1 VPLIADT
8 FIPLNVRFWHATDS
22 PRGHK
27 VCVER
32 TADILHL
39 ETIETLELS
48 VAVSSILRLLRIYC
62 SNSAV
67 CIQ

>member
-1 VPLIADT
+1 MRKGEGDT
-8 FIPLNVRFWHATDS
+8 AGGSSKAKCRWKPKVRF
-22 PRGHK
+22 
-27 VCVER
+27 ER

-48 VAVSSILRLLRIYC
+48 VAVSSILRLLRIDC